1 MSKYVFKNPEVEKA
15 LRLVSKELGVS
26 DEKFD
31 EDVQLWGRCST
42 IYILDEDGNTVV
54 DFPSILLKEHKEF
67 NPNGWNE
74 SDVIPPKDP
83 NLEWASV
90 NLIIEDAFDKPHI
103 GYYHYESKNW
113 VDIRNDMNITCKR
126 YCLYPKD

>member
-1 MSKYVFKNPEVEKA
+1 MKYKFKNAEVEKA
-15 LRLVSKELGVS
+15 LRLVANELGINHES
-26 DEKFD
+26 FDKQIDE
-31 EDVQLWGRCST
+31 WGFAEMV
-42 IYILDEDGNTVV
+42 YMDDGNRDVLL
-54 DFPSILLKEHKEF
+54 FPTALIEKVKEF

-90 NLIIEDAFDKPHI
+90 NLLIEDAFDKPHV
-103 GYYHYESKNW
+103 GYYHYESRNW

-126 YCLYPKD
+126 YRLYPSD